1 MELYKNP
8 PSWALRLLQSICPSD
23 LIEEI
28 EGDLYEAFQWR
39 IEKKGIKYARRHYIT
54 EVLRNLRYLRV
65 KLPFTQNTGFMLLKN
80 YFKTGF
86 RFLWKTKGYS
96 ALNIIGLAT
105 GIAVCWLS
113 YIFVSDEYSY
123 DRFYPNA
130 DELYRI
136 TATMSFGDEE
146 EKFAGSSYIMGEEFP
161 NQVPGIKAASRFK
174 SGYALLKVG
183 EEKFAQSLRYAD
195 PAFFDMFSIEF
206 SVGNAGDFT
215 TPNTTVIDESTAE
228 RLGISNLDGTQEIE
242 LTFGSQ
248 ISRFQITGIFKDIPT
263 NSSLRPRI
271 IVPFSFWK
279 TIVREGRLTTWFDI
293 NMNTFFQL
301 EESASV
307 ASISEEM
314 TKVLK
319 ANNDDDDEAEVS
331 LGLQAL
337 SNIHMNQELDT
348 GNGIG
353 SKADNQLVTTV
364 TIVGLLCLIIACLNY
379 SNFAIGNYLSRLREV
394 AVRKIFGAKRKF
406 VFQQFV
412 SETFISVFIAVLL
425 SIAIMALIL
434 PSFADV
440 ANKRYTLDT
449 VFGSEFITGGIILMI
464 LVTLLAGVYPAL
476 VISRYTILSSLSGR
490 DKKGGKGVFAKTLIV
505 VQFAMAVFLITG
517 MLTINK
523 QLNYMINYDTG
534 YNDENIITM
543 IYPMSEQTE
552 IIKFKNELKQI
563 PSIQAVTFSS
573 SYNGTDIVID
583 EKTRIDVR
591 HARVDADFL
600 STLKIPILDG
610 RDFDINQP
618 SDFSSKIII
627 NQALVDKLG
636 LENPVGQRI
645 PFDYGDVQNPLIIG
659 VVPNYHYES
668 LHSAVEPMLMYMS
681 PEYVM
686 QVHMIKVNSYDPAVI
701 DQIEAVWKSNF
712 APNPFEFTMLEDDN
726 NAEYELET
734 SIRNI
739 SQSGALIAVVLSC
752 LGLMGVV
759 GTQVRRRLKEVSIRK
774 VVGAV
779 PHHIFALFSARFIGL
794 VFIGFTVGMIMI
806 YFFINAWLEEYTNR
820 INFSWD
826 IGIMAMLIT
835 FVVAA
840 ITIISQL
847 YRAMHLNPVTYLK
860 EE

>member
-1 MELYKNP
+1 MEQYKNP
-8 PSWALRLLQSICPSD
+8 PSWALRVLQSVCPPD

-39 IEKKGIKYARRHYIT
+39 IEKKGLNYARRHYIT

-65 KLPFTQNTGFMLLKN
+65 KLPFTQNIGFMLLKN
-80 YFKTGF
+80 YLKTGF

-96 ALNIIGLAT
+96 TVNIVGLAT

-123 DRFYPNA
+123 DRFYPNSG
-130 DELYRI
+130 ELYRI
-136 TATMSFGDEE
+136 TANVFFPGGE
-146 EKFAGSSYIMGEEFP
+146 EKMAGSSYVMGEELP

-174 SGYALLKVG
+174 SGYALLKIG
-183 EEKFAQSLRYAD
+183 QETFGQSIRYAD

-206 SVGNAGDFT
+206 EKGNQGDFT
-215 TPNTTVIDESTAE
+215 SPNTTVIDESTAE
-228 RLGISNLDGTQEIE
+228 RLGITDIDGSQEIE
-242 LTFGSQ
+242 LTFGSK
-248 ISRFQITGIFKDIPT
+248 ITRFQVTGIFKDIPV

-271 IVPFSFWK
+271 IIPFNFWK
-279 TIVREGRLTTWFDI
+279 TLVPESRLTTWFDI

-301 EESASV
+301 EKSASV
-307 ASISEEM
+307 AAVSQGM
-314 TKVLK
+314 TKVLND
-319 ANNDDDDEAEVS
+319 NNEDEEVEVA

-337 SNIHMNQELDT
+337 SNIHMNQELRT
-348 GNGIG
+348 GNGVG
-353 SKADNQLVTTV
+353 GRADGQLVTTV
-364 TIVGLLCLIIACLNY
+364 TIVGILCLIIACLNY

-394 AVRKIFGAKRKF
+394 AVRKVFGAKKKF

-425 SIAIMALIL
+425 SVTIMALIL
-434 PSFADV
+434 PSFSDF
-440 ANKRYTLDT
+440 ANKSYTLGT
-449 VFGSEFITGGIILMI
+449 VFGTEFITGGIILMT
-464 LVTLLAGVYPAL
+464 LVTILAGVYPAL
-476 VISRYTILSSLSGR
+476 VISRYTILGSLNGR
-490 DKKGGKGVFAKTLIV
+490 DKKGGKGVFAKALIV

-523 QLNYMINYDTG
+523 QLNYMINFDTG

-543 IYPMSEQTE
+543 THPLSDQAE

-563 PSIQAVTFSS
+563 PSIESVTFVS
-573 SYNGTDIVID
+573 SYNGTDIRLD
-583 EKTRIDVR
+583 DNSTIDVR
-591 HARVDADFL
+591 HARVDADYL

-610 RDFDINQP
+610 RDFDVNQP

-636 LENPVGQRI
+636 LKNAVGQRI

-668 LHSAVEPMLMYMS
+668 LHSSVEPMLMYMS
-681 PEYVM
+681 PQYAM
-686 QVHMIKVNSYDPAVI
+686 QVHMIKVNKYDPVI
-701 DQIEAVWKSNF
+701 IDKIEAIWKQNF
-712 APNPFEFTMLEDDN
+712 APNPFEFSMLEDDN
-726 NAEYELET
+726 IAAYELET

-739 SQSGALIAVVLSC
+739 SQAGAMIAVVLSC

-774 VVGAV
+774 VVGAA
-779 PHHIFALFSARFIGL
+779 PNHILALFSARFIGL
-794 VFIGFTVGMIMI
+794 VFIGFTIGLVLT
-806 YFFINAWLEEYTNR
+806 YFLINAWLEEYTNR

-826 IGIMAMLIT
+826 IGAIAVIIT

-840 ITIISQL
+840 ATIISQL
-847 YRAMHLNPVTYLK
+847 YKAMHLNPVTYLK